1 MKYEDFYKTYGHSY
15 EEYERSHKPRLDFLV
30 EDLNL
35 NELTDKNI
43 ADIGC
48 GLGFIYNRL
57 SPDIQKNYYGYDG
70 ADFEN
75 PPFNYEKV
83 DLDNFNT
90 NKNEFFDAVLCFETI
105 EHLTNPYNCLLEI
118 KNILKKDH
126 LLYLTVPE
134 ATTQHNTIYPGLLYP
149 IQNFIKFLEQMAF
162 EIVEIRIHDKSFYQN
177 VFTLKNLDWS
187 HSSMLWRKED
197 DKFRNIPP
205 HVAINL

>member
-1 MKYEDFYKTYGHSY
+1 MEYTDFYKTYGHSY
-15 EEYERSHKPRLDFLV
+15 DEYERSHKPRLDFLV
-30 EDLNL
+30 EDLKL
-35 NELTDKNI
+35 NELIDKNI

-90 NKNEFFDAVLCFETI
+90 NKNQFFDSVLCFETI

-126 LLYLTVPE
+126 LLYLTIPE

-149 IQNFIKFLEQMAF
+149 IQNFINFLEQMAF

-177 VFTLKNLDWS
+177 VFILKNLDWS
-187 HSSMLWRKED
+187 NSSMLWRKEE

>member
-177 VFTLKNLDWS
+177 VFILKNLDWS